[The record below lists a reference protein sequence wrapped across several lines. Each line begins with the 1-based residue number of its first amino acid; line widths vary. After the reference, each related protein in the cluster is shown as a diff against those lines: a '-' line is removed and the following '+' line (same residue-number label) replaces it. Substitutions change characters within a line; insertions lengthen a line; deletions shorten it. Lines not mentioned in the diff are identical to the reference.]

1 MLLLEIPSI
10 SLREKVYTMDSSSN
24 VVDQHIQILKD
35 SRIDENFFLFAGH
48 SGSGRANYFNDLKY
62 VKIGDLVFIFINNKR
77 LCYVVEKMYYIEKN
91 GYFALSS
98 EEVQNIVYLFTCSL
112 DYPSKQLVV
121 QAHLVY

>member
-62 VKIGDLVFIFINNKR
+62 VKIGDIVFIFINNKR

-98 EEVQNIVYLFTCSL
+98 EKIRNIVYLFTCSL